1 MNIGWICIIKCFN
14 LILIIEVTKLLM
26 VQSRA
31 FVSEITKCIDQLSC
45 DLCFFFLCNCL
56 SEGFWSQML
65 YNMVLIIITSSICWL
80 LNLLFFSLPGNKWN
94 LKKFVPYSEMLESMS
109 QKWPNIERLS
119 DHPNDTSK
127 VFVQISLWYLSSMQ
141 NISPFLIGS
150 NPLVNLAL
158 TKFGKQLQNTE
169 NDVNNTE

>member
-1 MNIGWICIIKCFN
+1 MLLFQFSINDYYWSNKIIDGP
-14 LILIIEVTKLLM
+14 IRTIVT
-26 VQSRA
+26 
-31 FVSEITKCIDQLSC
+31 EITICIDQLSIVIFVFYSFTSYQKHFKAKC
-45 DLCFFFLCNCL
+45 CI
-56 SEGFWSQML
+56 
-65 YNMVLIIITSSICWL
+65 MVLIIITSIICWL
-80 LNLLFFSLPGNKWN
+80 LKLLYFLLLGNKWN
-94 LKKFVPYSEMLESMS
+94 LKKFVPYSEMLESIS

>member
-1 MNIGWICIIKCFN
+1 
-14 LILIIEVTKLLM
+14 M
-26 VQSRA
+26 VQL
-31 FVSEITKCIDQLSC
+31 EQLW
-45 DLCFFFLCNCL
+45 LKL
-56 SEGFWSQML
+56 Q
-65 YNMVLIIITSSICWL
+65 YALINSLESS
-80 LNLLFFSLPGNKWN
+80 LFFIPSLAIRSILKPNVMSWFSLSSHQSFVDCLNCFIFLLLGNKWN
-94 LKKFVPYSEMLESMS
+94 LKKFVPYSEMLESIS